1 MQISIIQ
8 TDYTPDAG
16 SIITVHWQAYK
27 TDGEYTAPSGETI
40 VASGYG
46 ADSFQPDP
54 DSPDFIPFDQLT
66 EVDVVGWLME
76 KDGWAEA
83 LEARLDAD
91 IERQKNP
98 PVLHGLPWANKE
110 DGLLTESD

>member
-1 MQISIIQ
+1 MQIKIAQ
-8 TDYTPDAG
+8 LDRKPDHNEV
-16 SIITVHWQAYK
+16 ITAHWTASK
-27 TDGEYTAPSGETI
+27 TDGEYT
-40 VASGYG
+40 ASGYG

-66 EVDVVGWLME
+66 EADVVGWLTA
-76 KDGWAEA
+76 KDGWAED

-98 PVLHGLPWANKE
+98 PVLHGLPWANQSE
-110 DGLLTESD
+110 VTE

>member
-1 MQISIIQ
+1 MEIKIAQL
-8 TDYTPDAG
+8 DRKPDHNEV
-16 SIITVHWQAYK
+16 ITAHWTASK
-27 TDGEYTAPSGETI
+27 TDSEYTAPNGETI

-54 DSPDFIPFDQLT
+54 DSPDFIPFEQLT
-66 EVDVVGWLME
+66 EADVVGWLTA

-98 PVLHGLPWANKE
+98 PVLSGLPWANKE

>member
-1 MQISIIQ
+1 MQIKIIQ
-8 TDYTPDAG
+8 LDRTADIG
-16 SIITVHWQAYK
+16 GVITAHWTAYK
-27 TDGEYTAPSGETI
+27 TVDEYT
-40 VASGYG
+40 ASGYG

-54 DSPDFIPFDQLT
+54 DAPNFVPFDQLT
-66 EVDVVGWLME
+66 EADVVGWLAA

-98 PVLHGLPWANKE
+98 PVLHGLPWPDEEVE
-110 DGLLTESD
+110 D

>member
-1 MQISIIQ
+1 MQIKIIQ
-8 TDYTPDAG
+8 LDRTADIG
-16 SIITVHWQAYK
+16 GVITAHWTAYK
-27 TDGEYTAPSGETI
+27 TFDEYT
-40 VASGYG
+40 ASGYG

-54 DSPDFIPFDQLT
+54 DAPNFVPFDQLT
-66 EVDVVGWLME
+66 EADVVGWLTA

-98 PVLHGLPWANKE
+98 PVLHGLPWPDEEVE
-110 DGLLTESD
+110 D

>member
-1 MQISIIQ
+1 MEIKIAQ

-16 SIITVHWQAYK
+16 SIITAHWTASK
-27 TDGEYTAPSGETI
+27 TDGEYT
-40 VASGYG
+40 ASGYG

-54 DSPDFIPFDQLT
+54 DSPNFVPFDQLT
-66 EVDVVGWLME
+66 EADVVGWLTA

-98 PVLHGLPWANKE
+98 PVLHGVPWA
-110 DGLLTESD
+110 DAGDPAP